1 MTLKKTM
8 NSIGWKYGLMGV
20 LYILVEVVLGRV
32 LMHFLP
38 ESLDKYQMYFTFA
51 IMVFT
56 VDIVCFPFVLLITH
70 NMPKANIKKKNLG
83 VGKFFLCVLMMYGL
97 VLVGTIIGLTI
108 HSILTIPFSQQAD
121 DGLVT
126 MMLDSNFFIR
136 VLVVGILAPIFEEL
150 IFRKVLIDHVAP
162 KGELV
167 AVLASGLMFGLFHG
181 NFQQGFFAAFIGCL
195 FAYIYL
201 KTGKV
206 IYTILLHMFLN
217 TVTSGITIEIL
228 KALYKVIGING
239 ENIDAMQSV
248 EFIEANPEMTSKIM
262 IATGILLLWLFT
274 LLGTMFAGLVIVITF
289 SCVKTFKFKRKE
301 GDESFGRQA
310 LSLISS
316 PGMWIF
322 YVICMF
328 LFGITYLP
336 PIVITLVDAIKN
348 LYR

>member
-1 MTLKKTM
+1 MTLKQTM

-20 LYILVEVVLGRV
+20 LYILIEVVLGRV
-32 LMHFLP
+32 VMHFLP
-38 ESLDKYQMYFTFA
+38 ASMDKYQMYFTFA

-56 VDIVCFPFVLLITH
+56 VDIVCFPFVFLITH
-70 NMPKANIKKKNLG
+70 NMPKANIKKRNLG
-83 VGKFFLCVLMMYGL
+83 IGKFFLCVLMMYGL

-108 HSILTIPFSQQAD
+108 HSILTLPFSQEAD
-121 DGLVT
+121 DGLLT
-126 MMLDSNFFIR
+126 LMLDSNFFIR

-150 IFRKVLIDHVAP
+150 IFRKVLIDHLAP

-195 FAYIYL
+195 FAYVYL

-206 IYTILLHMFLN
+206 RYTILLHMFLN
-217 TVTSGITIEIL
+217 TVTSGITVEIL
-228 KALYKVIGING
+228 KAMYKIMGITGDNM
-239 ENIDAMQSV
+239 DAFQSV
-248 EFIEANPEMTSKIM
+248 EYMESNPEMTAKLM
-262 IATGILLLWLFT
+262 IASGILFLWLFT
-274 LLGTMFAGLVIVITF
+274 LFGTMFAGLVIVITF

-301 GDESFGRQA
+301 GQESFGKQA

-322 YVICMF
+322 YMVCIF
-328 LFGITYLP
+328 LFAFQYLP
-336 PIVITLVDAIKN
+336 PIVTTLAHAIKN